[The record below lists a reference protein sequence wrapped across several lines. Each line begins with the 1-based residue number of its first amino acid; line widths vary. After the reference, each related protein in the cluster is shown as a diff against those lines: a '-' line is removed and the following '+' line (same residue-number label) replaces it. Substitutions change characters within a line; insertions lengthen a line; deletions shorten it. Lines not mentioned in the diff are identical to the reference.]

1 MKLVTRRKRHEGISE
16 RENVQRREQMNERKK
31 QQQLMKLYYK
41 KKRIEPWI
49 CVWAGMNPHLH
60 LLYGVEAI
68 QWMRAPCIPNRW
80 CIMLH
85 FPSLL
90 LLFCLLLHAHCRSKS
105 THSHFLLCMRDFVYL
120 ISAQMHTYFIHKS
133 PNKNTKNNKH
143 QKIEKKVSIAT
154 TLPSW
159 W

>member
-31 QQQLMKLYYK
+31 QQPMKLYY

-80 CIMLH
+80 CIMMH

-90 LLFCLLLHAHCRSKS
+90 LLFFVFSS
-105 THSHFLLCMRDFVYL
+105 THIAVASQHIPIFYCAREIL
-120 ISAQMHTYFIHKS
+120 FI
-133 PNKNTKNNKH
+133 
-143 QKIEKKVSIAT
+143 
-154 TLPSW
+154 
-159 W
+159 